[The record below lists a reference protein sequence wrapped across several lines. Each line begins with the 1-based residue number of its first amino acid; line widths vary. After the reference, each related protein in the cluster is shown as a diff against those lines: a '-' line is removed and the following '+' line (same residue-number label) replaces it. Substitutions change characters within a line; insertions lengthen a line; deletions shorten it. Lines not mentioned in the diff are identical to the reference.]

1 MALSLRGVAREAG
14 VSQTAPYHHFDDKQ
28 ALLAAVAGTG
38 FQDLAETMSVKS
50 AGVQDSG
57 DRLVVLGHA
66 YVEFATSNPG
76 RFRLMFG
83 PLVAEKTNYPELLDV
98 SARSLHMISDV
109 VAARRDAVGATT
121 GTVEADTM
129 AAWSMVHGLATL
141 LIDSGFNSDSMG
153 TATQFELVDRVTRA
167 LVNGLGREGDE

>member
-1 MALSLRGVAREAG
+1 
-14 VSQTAPYHHFDDKQ
+14 
-28 ALLAAVAGTG
+28 
-38 FQDLAETMSVKS
+38 
-50 AGVQDSG
+50 
-57 DRLVVLGHA
+57 
-66 YVEFATSNPG
+66 
-76 RFRLMFG
+76 
-83 PLVAEKTNYPELLDV
+83 
-98 SARSLHMISDV
+98 MISDV